1 MDNVEKAD
9 YSGRETNVWNV
20 STTGFYFDS
29 NNGYTLKNMFYYL
42 AIGY

>member
-1 MDNVEKAD
+1 MEQIDS
-9 YSGRETNVWNV
+9 SGRESNVWNV

-29 NNGYTLKNMFYYL
+29 NYGYTKKNMFYYL